1 MVSEQDR
8 QLWKD
13 FLFTAARILAK
24 TEAQMQ
30 ADAGMSLSDFDVLIT
45 LYLADGQTL
54 SMNCLKATVLVTTS
68 GLSRS
73 VSRLEKHGWITKI
86 SCPNDKRQVHIT
98 LTEEGARTLQ
108 AARKTHAA
116 FVDDTFFA
124 ALSAK
129 DRDGMRLG
137 LAHLADHLR

>member
-1 MVSEQDR
+1 MASDQDR

-13 FLFTAARILAK
+13 FLFTASRVLAK

-45 LYLADGQTL
+45 VYQAEGHTM

-68 GLSRS
+68 GLSRC

-86 SCPNDKRQVHIT
+86 GCPNDKRQVHIA
-98 LTEEGARTLQ
+98 LTEEGLHALQ
-108 AARKTHAA
+108 AARSKHAA
-116 FVDDTFFA
+116 FVDETFFA
-124 ALSAK
+124 ALSEK
-129 DRDGMRLG
+129 DRDGMCLG

>member
-1 MVSEQDR
+1 MISDQDK

-13 FLFTAARILAK
+13 YLFTAARMLAK
-24 TEAQMQ
+24 VETQMQ

-45 LYLADGQTL
+45 LYTAEGQTL

-86 SCPNDKRQVHIT
+86 GCPNDKRQVHIS
-98 LTEEGARTLQ
+98 LTEEGLQ
-108 AARKTHAA
+108 ALQSARKKHAD
-116 FVDDTFFA
+116 FVQDIFFS
-124 ALSAK
+124 ALSEK